1 MFRKTIAA
9 AFVLMMFISSASAEE
24 LFGIPVYP
32 GAKYD
37 DSRTKLLKRSL
48 SVRGSAYRTGDDIA
62 KVMEF
67 YRKQKLQLLKM
78 GGPSKDRARFRKIE
92 TGVDVVVENV
102 RRNPNADAGT
112 TDTFI
117 LIFKEKEQT
126 GKPDVAI

>member
-9 AFVLMMFISSASAEE
+9 AFMLMMFISSAAAEE

-37 DSRTKLLKRSL
+37 EARTKLLKRAM
-48 SVRGSAYRTGDDIA
+48 SVKGSAYRTGDDIA
-62 KVMEF
+62 KVIEF
-67 YRKQKLQLLKM
+67 YRKQKLQLLKV

-102 RRNPNADAGT
+102 QRDSKGDAGK

-117 LIFKEKEQT
+117 LIFKETEK
-126 GKPDVAI
+126 GSKPDVAI

>member
-9 AFVLMMFISSASAEE
+9 AFVLMMFISSAAAEE
-24 LFGIPVYP
+24 SLGIPVYP

-37 DSRTKLLKRSL
+37 EARTKLLMRSL

-67 YRKQKLQLLKM
+67 YRKQKLLLLKV
-78 GGPSKDRARFRKIE
+78 GGPSKDRARFRKVE

-102 RRNPNADAGT
+102 QRD
-112 TDTFI
+112 
-117 LIFKEKEQT
+117 
-126 GKPDVAI
+126 